1 MYASYKIFKE
11 CFTFFDKEATGMM
24 PTQDVGLALRA
35 CGALISDREVK
46 TLVNKYDSS
55 HKGKIVFEDFLQM
68 MLETNDKLDN

>member
-1 MYASYKIFKE
+1 
-11 CFTFFDKEATGMM
+11 MM

-46 TLVNKYDSS
+46 KLVNKYDSS